1 LKCPVCGAIIR
12 CPRCGDVCPQ
22 CGYDPLE
29 DEAEIIKQ
37 KTGMSTFEDKRVSY
51 ENIRACKLPLPGL

>member
-1 LKCPVCGAIIR
+1 
-12 CPRCGDVCPQ
+12 VCPQ

-29 DEAEIIKQ
+29 DEAEITKQ
-37 KTGMSTFEDKRVSY
+37 KTGMSTFEDERVSY